1 MAEFGHDMVYTD
13 GRGSAGSGGDAVI
26 KNLHWLKI
34 GDGGTV
40 GGTAADI

>member
-13 GRGSAGSGGDAVI
+13 RGRSARSGGESVI

-40 GGTAADI
+40 GGTAADF